1 MNRFFLFFIFCTFLY
16 GVKCVFWSVNRIQG
30 LFLQDLA
37 KSWWLVVVYYYYFF
51 CLFYVRIKVLSTKRC
66 ANAQVK
72 KKKKAVAA
80 HHVINT
86 ALSQGSR
93 IATGYIWEWRNLR
106 PPKVFKN
113 TVLRKKKKISM
124 QILFFFF
131 FFFSFSIAMSMIWP
145 ACMVLVGHIHNYF
158 ISLLYLFIDS
168 HQL

>member
-1 MNRFFLFFIFCTFLY
+1 MEHGRRWTAFFYFLFFIFCTFLH

-72 KKKKAVAA
+72 KKKTVAA

-93 IATGYIWEWRNLR
+93 IATGYIWERRNLR

-113 TVLRKKKKISM
+113 TVLRKKKKFQCWFYFSFS
-124 QILFFFF
+124 FFFF
-131 FFFSFSIAMSMIWP
+131 FLYSYEYDLTCLYGFGWP
-145 ACMVLVGHIHNYF
+145 Y
-158 ISLLYLFIDS
+158 S
-168 HQL
+168 

>member
-1 MNRFFLFFIFCTFLY
+1 MMAGSGILLLFFLFILRSHQSPFHQTL
-16 GVKCVFWSVNRIQG
+16 RQ
-30 LFLQDLA
+30 
-37 KSWWLVVVYYYYFF
+37 
-51 CLFYVRIKVLSTKRC
+51 C
-66 ANAQVK
+66 ASEK

-93 IATGYIWEWRNLR
+93 IATGYIWERRNLR

-131 FFFSFSIAMSMIWP
+131 FFFSFSIAMSMI
-145 ACMVLVGHIHNYF
+145 
-158 ISLLYLFIDS
+158 
-168 HQL
+168 